1 MALQPWADCIEA
13 CDACAR
19 ACDHCA
25 AACLDEPDV
34 QAMRRCIALDM
45 DCAAICR
52 YAAGAMARDSE
63 FAMQMC
69 GVCAEICEA
78 CGEEC
83 GRHPARA
90 LPGLR
95 GGVQALRDR
104 LPQHVGAAMTI
115 TPQRRMPAGHDGP
128 IKTAYAF
135 GAPLQHSHR
144 SLSKG
149 PAP

>member
-1 MALQPWADCIEA
+1 MALQQWADCIEA

-63 FAMQMC
+63 FAMQTC
-69 GVCAEICEA
+69 AVCAEICEA

-83 GRHPARA
+83 GRHPAEHC
-90 LPGLR
+90 
-95 GGVQALRDR
+95 QAC
-104 LPQHVGAAMTI
+104 AAACK
-115 TPQRRMPAGHDGP
+115 RCA
-128 IKTAYAF
+128 TAC
-135 GAPLQHSHR
+135 R
-144 SLSKG
+144 SMSEQQ
-149 PAP
+149 